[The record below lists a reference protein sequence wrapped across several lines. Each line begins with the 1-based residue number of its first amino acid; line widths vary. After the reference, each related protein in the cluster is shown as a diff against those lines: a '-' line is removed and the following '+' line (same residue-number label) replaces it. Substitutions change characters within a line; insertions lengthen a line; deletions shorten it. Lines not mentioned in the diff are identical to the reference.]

1 MDVADFRTLYD
12 YNSWA
17 NHRILEACAPLSN
30 EEFTRHNGSSFP
42 SIRDTLAHICGAEWI
57 WLERWNGR
65 APTSGIPA
73 ATDYPDFETLKR
85 RWTEVDSDLLG
96 YVASLRPDD
105 VNRIVQGKSL
115 AGVPFSQPLTQC
127 LQHLANHSTYH
138 RGQVTT
144 MLRQL
149 GAKPATTDLI
159 VFYRERAAAKS
170 GA

>member
-1 MDVADFRTLYD
+1 MDVDDFRILYD

-17 NHRILEACAPLSN
+17 NRRVLEACAPLSG

-42 SIRDTLAHICGAEWI
+42 SVRDTLAHICGAEWI

-65 APTSGIPA
+65 VPTGGIPVA
-73 ATDYPDFETLKR
+73 SDYPDFETLKR
-85 RWTEVDSDLLG
+85 RWSEVGSDLLA
-96 YVASLRPDD
+96 YVAALGPAEVSR
-105 VNRIVQGKSL
+105 VVEFKTL
-115 AGVPFSQPLTQC
+115 AGVPFSQPLGHC

-144 MLRQL
+144 MLRQSD
-149 GAKPATTDLI
+149 AKPATTDLI
-159 VFYRERAAAKS
+159 YFYRERATAKS

>member
-1 MDVADFRTLYD
+1 MDLADFHTLYD

-17 NHRILEACAPLSN
+17 NRRVLEACAPLSA

-42 SIRDTLAHICGAEWI
+42 SVRDTLAHICGAEWI

-65 APTSGIPA
+65 VPTGGIPA
-73 ATDYPDFETLKR
+73 PTDYPDFETLKR
-85 RWTEVDSDLLG
+85 RWTEVGNDLLG
-96 YVASLRPDD
+96 YIASLAPAD
-105 VNRIVQGKSL
+105 VNRIVEFKTL
-115 AGVPFSQPLTQC
+115 AGVPFSQPLGHC

-159 VFYRERAAAKS
+159 YFYRELAAAKA

>member
-17 NHRILEACAPLSN
+17 NRRVLEACAPLSA
-30 EEFTRHNGSSFP
+30 EQFTHNNGSSFP
-42 SIRDTLAHICGAEWI
+42 SVRDTLAHICGAEWI

-65 APTSGIPA
+65 VPTGGIPA
-73 ATDYPDFETLKR
+73 ASDYPDFETLEH
-85 RWTEVDSDLLG
+85 RWTEIERDLLG
-96 YVASLRPDD
+96 FIASLKSDD
-105 VNRIVQGKSL
+105 VNRVVQFTSL
-115 AGVPFSQPLTQC
+115 AGIPFSQQLGHC

-149 GAKPATTDLI
+149 GAKPASTDLI
-159 VFYRERAAAKS
+159 MFYRERLAAKT